1 MLIFLYL
8 VLFFILLI
16 MFFSFLIASF
26 LKKNGVEVDVIWLR
40 LKVFYY
46 LHQYKRLTVLRTGK
60 VGVLYYFWML
70 SFIGL
75 IGTIILYFS

>member
-1 MLIFLYL
+1 MLIFLYMFF
-8 VLFFILLI
+8 LFVLLI
-16 MFFSFLIASF
+16 MLFSFLIASF

-60 VGVLYYFWML
+60 IGVLYYFWMF

-75 IGTIILYFS
+75 LGTIILYLS